1 MWGMEKHDIRPGT
14 LSAVSEREGGREGG
28 REGEREGGR
37 RGGLGG
43 GYLCVFV
50 MRNHHEDACALGY
63 LLAASGCRVY

>member
-1 MWGMEKHDIRPGT
+1 MGGIEKHDIRPGT
-14 LSAVSEREGGREGG
+14 LSAASEREGGREGG
-28 REGEREGGR
+28 REERMM
-37 RGGLGG
+37 GG